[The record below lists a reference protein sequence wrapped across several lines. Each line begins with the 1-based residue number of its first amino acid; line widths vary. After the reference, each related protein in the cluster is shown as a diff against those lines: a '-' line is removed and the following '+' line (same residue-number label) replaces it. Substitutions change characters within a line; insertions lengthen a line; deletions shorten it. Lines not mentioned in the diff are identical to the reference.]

1 MTNNNE
7 LKDYLDS
14 LNECYLDSHDLEM
27 VEYAKEHN
35 VPIIQTE
42 GLDFLRQLV
51 MLNKPMRIL
60 EIGSA
65 IGFSS
70 VNMAKYSNA
79 NITTIEISKE
89 SYEIAKSNI
98 KKAGFEN
105 RINIINADA
114 LEDGLLNVNDRF
126 DLIFID
132 AAKAQYIKFFNK
144 YKQYLQDGGLIL
156 TDNLLFHGLVTTQ
169 IKNKN
174 LRQLV
179 GKIKKFN
186 DFLVEQTD
194 FYTRIY
200 EIGDGI
206 ALSIKK

>member
-1 MTNNNE
+1 MNNE
-7 LKDYLDS
+7 LLDYLDS
-14 LNECYLDSHDLEM
+14 LNECYLDSHDKEM
-27 VEYAKEHN
+27 SEYAKEHS
-35 VPIIQTE
+35 VPIIKQE

-51 MLNKPMRIL
+51 MLRKPMHIL

-70 VNMAKYSNA
+70 INMAKYSNA
-79 NITTIEISKE
+79 LITTIEIDTDT
-89 SYEIAKSNI
+89 YNVAVNNI
-98 KKAGFEN
+98 KKAGMSD

-114 LEDGLLNVNDRF
+114 LDDNLINEDQRF

-132 AAKAQYIKFFNK
+132 AAKAQYSKFFDK
-144 YKQYLQDGGLIL
+144 YKVYLNDSGVIM
-156 TDNLLFHGLVTTQ
+156 TDNLLFHGLVVSE

-174 LRQLV
+174 LKQLV

-186 DFLVEQTD
+186 EFIMEQED
-194 FYTRIY
+194 YFTRIY
-200 EIGDGI
+200 GIGDGI

>member
-1 MTNNNE
+1 MNNE
-7 LKDYLDS
+7 LFEYLDS
-14 LNECYLDSHDLEM
+14 LNECYLDDHDKEM
-27 VEYAKEHN
+27 SDYAKEHS
-35 VPIIQTE
+35 VPIIQQE

-51 MLNKPMRIL
+51 MLRKPMHIL

-70 VNMAKYSNA
+70 INMAKYSNA
-79 NITTIEISKE
+79 FITTVEIDANTYNIAVKNIE
-89 SYEIAKSNI
+89 
-98 KKAGFEN
+98 KAGLNE

-114 LEDGLLNVNDRF
+114 LENNLINEDQRF

-132 AAKAQYIKFFNK
+132 AAKAQYSKFFDK
-144 YKQYLQDGGLIL
+144 YKEYLNDGGVIM
-156 TDNLLFHGLVTTQ
+156 TDNLLFHGLVVSE

-186 DFLVEQTD
+186 EFVMKQDDF
-194 FYTRIY
+194 FTRIY
-200 EIGDGI
+200 NIGDGI

>member
-1 MTNNNE
+1 MNNE
-7 LKDYLDS
+7 LLEYLNS
-14 LNECYLDSHDLEM
+14 LNECYLDSHDKEM
-27 VEYAKEHN
+27 SEYAKVHS
-35 VPIIQTE
+35 VPIIKQE

-51 MLNKPMRIL
+51 MLRKPMHIL

-70 VNMAKYSNA
+70 INMAKYSNA
-79 NITTIEISKE
+79 LITTIEIDPDTYKV
-89 SYEIAKSNI
+89 AVSNI
-98 KKAGFEN
+98 NKAGMSE

-114 LEDGLLNVNDRF
+114 LEDNLINEDQRF

-132 AAKAQYIKFFNK
+132 AAKAQYSKFFDK
-144 YKQYLQDGGLIL
+144 YKVFLNESGVIM
-156 TDNLLFHGLVTTQ
+156 TDNLLFHGLVVSE

-186 DFLVEQTD
+186 EFILEQEDF
-194 FYTRIY
+194 FTRIY
-200 EIGDGI
+200 GIGDGI